1 MLAAATLAP
10 DHAEITRSLA
20 ETARYDEHCISAAAA
35 ESSTAGFE
43 RVPVSAALLADAG
56 VDGADGVDGVDGVD
70 GAGAVL
76 AAYVSVAPLMP
87 AAECARAIADAEA
100 HVAAEQAGSWATQR
114 HFAVPTTDLQVCA
127 VPRLLEWFGAA
138 LRERIFPALGA
149 QYGVVPGRM
158 RVIDAF
164 LVKYEAKGGQVS
176 LPLHSDQSEYSLTM
190 PLNEQAEFEGGG
202 TYFAGLGRALNCCAG
217 GIVAFPGRLTHGAAP
232 ITAGVRY
239 VIVAFLYEH
248 REEAPEAHVCD

>member
-1 MLAAATLAP
+1 WDDRWSEAQRRMLAAATLAP

-35 ESSTAGFE
+35 ESTTAGFE
-43 RVPVSAALLADAG
+43 RVPVSAAPSADA
-56 VDGADGVDGVDGVD
+56 DAN

-87 AAECARAIADAEA
+87 PAECARAIADAEA

-190 PLNEQAEFEGGG
+190 PLNDQAEFEGGG

-232 ITAGVRY
+232 ITA
-239 VIVAFLYEH
+239 
-248 REEAPEAHVCD
+248 